1 MFRLTIIT
9 ASSVD
14 TLMVSGAITFQETF
28 KIDSPEKLN
37 KVFLINEDF
46 VNRFGQMKTCFGFNE
61 EKRDLIL
68 NHLRGYLSKQAIITT
83 KWLSTTNPKNQSY
96 LMETVKCLN
105 SAQALTLPQSK
116 LLKKYG
122 IQINEKGH
130 SAPPNSASD
139 DFQF

>member
-28 KIDSPEKLN
+28 KIESPEKLN

-46 VNRFGQMKTCFGFNE
+46 VNLFGQMKPCFGFNE

-68 NHLRGYLSKQAIITT
+68 NHLRGELSKQAIITT
-83 KWLSTTNPKNQSY
+83 KWLSTTNTANRDYLRGIVKHLNTNQP
-96 LMETVKCLN
+96 LN
-105 SAQALTLPQSK
+105 PQQLN

-122 IQINEKGH
+122 IQINI
-130 SAPPNSASD
+130 
-139 DFQF
+139 

>member
-28 KIDSPEKLN
+28 KIKSPEELN

-46 VNRFGQMKTCFGFNE
+46 VKRFGQMETCIGFNE

-68 NHLRGYLSKQAIITT
+68 NRLRGELSKQAIITT
-83 KWLSTTNPKNQSY
+83 KWLSTTNTANRDYLRGIVAHLNTNQP
-96 LMETVKCLN
+96 
-105 SAQALTLPQSK
+105 LTIPQSK
-116 LLKKYG
+116 LLKSYG
-122 IQINEKGH
+122 IQIN
-130 SAPPNSASD
+130 S
-139 DFQF
+139 